1 MKLHSLVGTL
11 AALLAALLLVSC
23 AGDPPAD
30 ETEPATDTE
39 TVVESESE
47 TETETETETEP
58 ESESESETEPELI
71 DGMRAEFKN
80 AMDAYEKYVDKF
92 AVFMRNYD
100 NGGRGDISLLSDFV
114 KFMSGIETEKTK
126 FAAWQENGLN
136 EAETAYFADVAARTD
151 EILTEFEGIEA

>member
-30 ETEPATDTE
+30 EPESATDTE

-47 TETETETETEP
+47 SETETETETEP
-58 ESESESETEPELI
+58 ESETEPELI

-114 KFMSGIETEKTK
+114 KFMSGIETEKSK
-126 FAAWQENGLN
+126 FAAWQEAGLN

>member
-30 ETEPATDTE
+30 EPEPATDTE
-39 TVVESESE
+39 TFVESESESESESE
-47 TETETETETEP
+47 TETET
-58 ESESESETEPELI
+58 ETEPELI

>member
-30 ETEPATDTE
+30 EPESATDTE
-39 TVVESESE
+39 TIVESESESE
-47 TETETETETEP
+47 TETETETEP
-58 ESESESETEPELI
+58 ESETEPELI

>member
-30 ETEPATDTE
+30 EPESATDTE

-47 TETETETETEP
+47 SETETETETEP
-58 ESESESETEPELI
+58 ESETEPELI

>member
-30 ETEPATDTE
+30 EPESATDTE

-47 TETETETETEP
+47 SETETETETEP
-58 ESESESETEPELI
+58 ESETEPELI

-136 EAETAYFADVAARTD
+136 EAEATCFADVAARTG
-151 EILTEFEGIEA
+151 EILAEFEGIEA

>member
-30 ETEPATDTE
+30 EPESATDTE
-39 TVVESESE
+39 TIVESESESE
-47 TETETETETEP
+47 TETETETEP
-58 ESESESETEPELI
+58 ESETEPELI

-136 EAETAYFADVAARTD
+136 EAEAAYFADVAARTD